1 MSAPSQPERNA
12 TVPTAPLRSAPSER
26 PNAADSELL
35 AFAQGAELAVH
46 DLYTKAVDSGRFT
59 GDELTM
65 LEQFAAHHL
74 AYAQSINGLI
84 GKDATNQRNE
94 GVYAA
99 YASQMST
106 GPSAYRALQ
115 ALENTLV
122 ATHTDIL
129 SNLENHDAA
138 VLVASIITVEA
149 RHAAVF
155 GVLPNLNLA
164 SALDN
169 TASSIAPASSAAATT
184 ETTVAP

>member
-1 MSAPSQPERNA
+1 M
-12 TVPTAPLRSAPSER
+12 PTAPLRSAPSER

-46 DLYTKAVDSGRFT
+46 DLYTAAIDSGRFT

-84 GKDATNQRNE
+84 GKDATNSRNQ
-94 GVYAA
+94 GVYSA
-99 YASQMST
+99 YIGQMSSGT
-106 GPSAYRALQ
+106 TAYRALQ
-115 ALENTLV
+115 TLENTLV
-122 ATHTDIL
+122 ATHTDVL
-129 SNLENHDAA
+129 SSLENHDAA
-138 VLVASIITVEA
+138 TLVASIITVEA

-155 GVLPNLNLA
+155 GVLPTMNVA

-169 TASSIAPASSAAATT
+169 TASSIAPASSTQV

>member
-1 MSAPSQPERNA
+1 M
-12 TVPTAPLRSAPSER
+12 PTAPLRSAPSER
-26 PNAADSELL
+26 PNAADTELL

-46 DLYTKAVDSGRFT
+46 DLYAKAIDSGRFT

-84 GKDATNQRNE
+84 GKDATNERNE
-94 GVYAA
+94 GVYSA
-99 YASQMST
+99 YAGQMST
-106 GPSAYRALQ
+106 GTAAYRTFQ

-129 SNLENHDAA
+129 SNLVNHDAA
-138 VLVASIITVEA
+138 TLVASIITVEA

-155 GVLPNLNLA
+155 GVLPTLNLS

-169 TASSIAPASSAAATT
+169 TASSIAPSANATT
-184 ETTVAP
+184 VETTVAP

>member
-1 MSAPSQPERNA
+1 
-12 TVPTAPLRSAPSER
+12 VPTAPLRSAPSER

-46 DLYTKAVDSGRFT
+46 DLYTKAIDSGRFT

-94 GVYAA
+94 GVYGAYSGQMTTGSAA
-99 YASQMST
+99 YRT
-106 GPSAYRALQ
+106 LQ

-129 SNLENHDAA
+129 AKLENHDAA

-169 TASSIAPASSAAATT
+169 TASSIAPASNAPTATS

>member
-1 MSAPSQPERNA
+1 M
-12 TVPTAPLRSAPSER
+12 PTAPLRSAPSGR
-26 PNAADSELL
+26 PNAADTELL

-46 DLYTKAVDSGRFT
+46 DLYTKAIDSGRFT

-84 GKDATNQRNE
+84 GKDATNRRNE
-94 GVYAA
+94 GVYSA
-99 YASQMST
+99 YASQLGT
-106 GPSAYRALQ
+106 GATTYRTLQ
-115 ALENTLV
+115 SLENTLV

-129 SNLENHDAA
+129 SNLESHDAST
-138 VLVASIITVEA
+138 LVASIITVEA

-155 GVLPNLNLA
+155 GVLPTLNLA

-169 TASSIAPASSAAATT
+169 TASSIAPASSAATV

>member
-1 MSAPSQPERNA
+1 
-12 TVPTAPLRSAPSER
+12 VPTAPLRSAPSER

-46 DLYTKAVDSGRFT
+46 DLYTKAIDSGRFT

-94 GVYAA
+94 GVYGAYSGQMTTGSAA
-99 YASQMST
+99 YRT
-106 GPSAYRALQ
+106 LQ

-129 SNLENHDAA
+129 SKLENHDAA

-169 TASSIAPASSAAATT
+169 TASSIAPASSAPAATT